1 MLISFGHKLINNPF
15 QGGLTQ
21 EILTQIIA
29 LPLLSKTA
37 TTLIINSFNF
47 L

>member
-21 EILTQIIA
+21 EILTQINSI
-29 LPLLSKTA
+29 
-37 TTLIINSFNF
+37 TTSQ
-47 L
+47 